1 MRKEMLNEYPKML
14 YKFPS
19 TTTEFAELQ
28 GGDKYDVLIVDSVK
42 MEEDSLS
49 DGWFLTSPEAK
60 SGKVEIVTGPPTR
73 EELEQKATELKI
85 KFSKKTDDAELERF
99 IGMAVSWEAK

>member
-19 TTTEFAELQ
+19 TTVNYADLQ
-28 GGDKYDVLIVDSVK
+28 GGERYDILIVDSVK
-42 MEEDSLS
+42 TEENSLAN
-49 DGWFLTSPEAK
+49 GWFLTSPEAK
-60 SGKVEIVTGPPTR
+60 DGKIEHGPPTR

-85 KFSKKTDDAELERF
+85 TFSDKTEDDELEKL
-99 IGMAVSWEAK
+99 IGMAVSWEGK